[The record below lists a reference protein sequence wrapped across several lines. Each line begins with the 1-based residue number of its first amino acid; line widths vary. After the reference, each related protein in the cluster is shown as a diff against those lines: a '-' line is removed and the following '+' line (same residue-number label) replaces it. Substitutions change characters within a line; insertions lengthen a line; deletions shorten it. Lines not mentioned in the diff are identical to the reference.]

1 MHLFLAGTS
10 EISSL
15 SGFSGFEVCDGLN
28 VVLPAVSH
36 KIFDLNFSIALCH
49 DNHVCSK
56 ISHLHIYLGQGRPH
70 DGLADHKDN
79 LHTGR
84 ERNHDDGHRVIDGRP
99 RCVCE
104 GRVRA
109 HVHLAR
115 AEDQPGHLQA
125 ESGHSSLPQ
134 VYRRT
139 RHLRL

>member
-1 MHLFLAGTS
+1 MLSMDLADLWS
-10 EISSL
+10 
-15 SGFSGFEVCDGLN
+15 DGLH
-28 VVLPAVSH
+28 VVLPAVS
-36 KIFDLNFSIALCH
+36 LNVFNFYSSIAFCH
-49 DNHVCSK
+49 DNHICSK
-56 ISHLHIYLGQGRPH
+56 ISHLHIYLGQGRPY

-84 ERNHDDGHRVIDGRP
+84 ERNHNDGHRVIDGRQ

-104 GRVRA
+104 GCVRA

-115 AEDQPGHLQA
+115 AEDKQGHLQA

-134 VYRRT
+134 VYWRT